1 MADVCDER
9 VTFGKLTR
17 RHTQYGTTSSA
28 GSARV
33 NNADTFITHTV
44 QVGDTLQ
51 RIAVKYGVAVS
62 SALVRFSAVGPSL
75 QAVPVSRL
83 LVKK

>member
-1 MADVCDER
+1 MADVFDET
-9 VTFGKLTR
+9 VGFGKLTR

-28 GSARV
+28 ASARV

-62 SALVRFSAVGPSL
+62 IAI
-75 QAVPVSRL
+75 RL
-83 LVKK
+83 T